1 MAGEVVLTST
11 KGQAS
16 DTNPI
21 QATSVNIEALGEK
34 VPIDICPGQPC
45 PNVDSHRVFMLHER
59 QARVGGMST
68 TLDGE

>member
-1 MAGEVVLTST
+1 MTGEVALTST

-21 QATSVNIEALGEK
+21 QATSDNIEALGDK

-45 PNVDSHRVFMLHER
+45 PNVDSHRVFMNDNIPESGHGYVY
-59 QARVGGMST
+59 AYC
-68 TLDGE
+68 